1 MKKIIRELT
10 MAEVRSNLKYAAT
23 HEWIE
28 FNDGIATVGITD
40 YAQDALGD
48 VVFVEPPELGQQFE
62 VGDEIAVIE
71 SVKAASDIYS
81 PVAGMVIGVNE
92 ALESDPEL
100 VNSAPYEAGWIFKL
114 ELSDPA
120 VPENLLT
127 VEAYAELCEAEQ
139 H

>member
-1 MKKIIRELT
+1 

-71 SVKAASDIYS
+71 FRTPPTSLTARGNMMAV
-81 PVAGMVIGVNE
+81 G
-92 ALESDPEL
+92 LEDGTLYVFQSEL
-100 VNSAPYEAGWIFKL
+100 IRRRFDSMNSGAEEGDSHRLSMLGKL
-114 ELSDPA
+114 RRLRD
-120 VPENLLT
+120 
-127 VEAYAELCEAEQ
+127 
-139 H
+139 